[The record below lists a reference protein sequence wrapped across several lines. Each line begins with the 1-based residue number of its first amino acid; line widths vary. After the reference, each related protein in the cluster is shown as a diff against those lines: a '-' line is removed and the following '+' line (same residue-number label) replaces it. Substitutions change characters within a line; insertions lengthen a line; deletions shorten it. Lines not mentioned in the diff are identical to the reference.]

1 MSLFRL
7 TGREAEVL
15 AVMLVFRDEP
25 DGELAYE
32 RGSAYLG
39 NTPLSARL
47 VFGLIRKMCISERG
61 EPSPVEHY
69 YVNETGTRALRDHW
83 GIAARA
89 AEKEKDHGPR

>member
-69 YVNETGTRALRDHW
+69 YVNEAGTRALRDHW

-89 AEKEKDHGPR
+89 AEGGEGE